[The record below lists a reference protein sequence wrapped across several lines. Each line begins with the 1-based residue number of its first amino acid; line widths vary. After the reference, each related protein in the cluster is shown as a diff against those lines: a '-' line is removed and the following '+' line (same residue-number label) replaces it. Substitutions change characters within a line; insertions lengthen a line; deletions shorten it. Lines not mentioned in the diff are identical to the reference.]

1 MKASNMS
8 KLSAPELGSYAGGA
22 VSIGASLTLTE
33 IGVIVGIITA
43 VLTFVVNV
51 VYTYRRDQ
59 REERAL
65 AAMRKFDKAADELD
79 PA

>member
-1 MKASNMS
+1 MN
-8 KLSAPELGSYAGGA
+8 KLSAPEVGSYAGGA
-22 VSIGASLTLTE
+22 TAIGASLTLTE

-43 VLTFVVNV
+43 LLTFIVNV

-65 AAMRKFDKAADELD
+65 AAMRQLDKAANE
-79 PA
+79 PGTA

>member
-1 MKASNMS
+1 MS
-8 KLSAPELGSYAGGA
+8 RLSAPEIGSYAGGA

-33 IGVIVGIITA
+33 IGVVVGIITA
-43 VLTFVVNV
+43 ILTFAVNL

-65 AAMRKFDKAADELD
+65 KAMQKLEKAADEPG

>member
-22 VSIGASLTLTE
+22 ISIGASLTLTE
-33 IGVIVGIITA
+33 IGVVVGIITA

-51 VYTYRRDQ
+51 IYTYRRDQ

-65 AAMRKFDKAADELD
+65 AAMRKLEEAADAAD
-79 PA
+79 AA

>member
-1 MKASNMS
+1 MS
-8 KLSAPELGSYAGGA
+8 RLSAPEIGSYAGGA

-33 IGVIVGIITA
+33 IGVIVGIVTA
-43 VLTFVVNV
+43 ILTFAVNL

-65 AAMRKFDKAADELD
+65 AAMKKLEEVSE
-79 PA
+79 

>member
-1 MKASNMS
+1 MS
-8 KLSAPELGSYAGGA
+8 KLSAPEVGSYAGGA
-22 VSIGASLTLTE
+22 TAIGASLTLTE

-43 VLTFVVNV
+43 LLTFVVNV

-65 AAMRKFDKAADELD
+65 AAMRQLDKAANE
-79 PA
+79 PGAA

>member
-1 MKASNMS
+1 MKVSNMS

-65 AAMRKFDKAADELD
+65 AAMRKFDKATDEPD

>member
-1 MKASNMS
+1 MS
-8 KLSAPELGSYAGGA
+8 KLSAPEVGSYAGGA

-43 VLTFVVNV
+43 VLTFIVNV

-65 AAMRKFDKAADELD
+65 AAMKKLEEGEE
-79 PA
+79 